1 MKREWI
7 TRKGLFVPPALTGR
21 IVIAGPGKRSTDAP
35 GTKAGEIT
43 PGLRVRDGH
52 GGKTSL
58 AVCGALSAQRLRLAL
73 AAGDCT
79 GAGSGGRGQ
88 KGSTQNSVLAAEGAV
103 LFLEKVSPALE
114 HVHSSSGA
122 IGNAINRAIE
132 ELVPVI
138 ATARADF

>member
-1 MKREWI
+1 VQEAVAEV
-7 TRKGLFVPPALTGR
+7 RKVR
-21 IVIAGPGKRSTDAP
+21 RS
-35 GTKAGEIT
+35 
-43 PGLRVRDGH
+43 
-52 GGKTSL
+52 
-58 AVCGALSAQRLRLAL
+58 
-73 AAGDCT
+73 
-79 GAGSGGRGQ
+79 
-88 KGSTQNSVLAAEGAV
+88 NSVLAAEGAV